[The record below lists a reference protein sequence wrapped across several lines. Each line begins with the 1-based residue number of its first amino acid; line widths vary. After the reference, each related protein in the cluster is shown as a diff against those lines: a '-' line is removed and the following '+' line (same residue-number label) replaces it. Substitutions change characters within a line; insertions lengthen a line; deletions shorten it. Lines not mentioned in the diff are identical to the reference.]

1 MANERLK
8 ARLLLQSGLA
18 VLWMQLLPTGQLQ
31 LSSLVIIPAL
41 LLISRWP
48 ALPQRRM
55 QVLTL
60 SVLACWGLASAGLD
74 GRPLLTTLANLF
86 WLLAGLKLVEAREGR
101 PIRLVALILLIGIA
115 LAGVISQSLVASL
128 LQGLAALLSISGLIA
143 AEAGPQPLRIL
154 LRDCLSLVALALP
167 LVISAFLLLPRL
179 PPLWTLPSGVTAR
192 SGLSDQLNPG
202 DLSELALSSE
212 LAARLFVTAPE
223 LPPPS
228 KRYWRVLVLDRF
240 DRGRWRAAPISHA
253 RKPMATIATPAG
265 ETRTWLLEPSAL
277 SQVPWDGEGQPLVTS
292 LTITARGELQAEDSI
307 RSRFRYRLTGPR
319 ITTAGSPWRQQPP
332 TGQDLQWPKGR
343 NPRLDAL
350 AQQWRHGE
358 DDPLQIVNL
367 ARRWFLDHPFRYTLQ
382 PGALPTT
389 GGLDAFLFQSRA
401 GFCGHY
407 ASAFTGLMRAAG
419 VPARVVVGYQGGR
432 WVNPLT
438 GQAFLELTNSD
449 AHAWAEI
456 WDSERGWLR
465 VDPTAWI
472 APERS
477 RSDLFGSLPESER
490 PLLAAGGLERWLRP
504 LADQWRGLDNQWQ
517 RWVMGFDAEAQRR
530 LLLQWLPLG
539 IQNQGLFAVLT
550 IGGLLIPVVLLTQRL
565 PTGQRED
572 KLRRALERCLAVLK
586 RRGWHPQDGETLR
599 AFCQRLSQEQPQ
611 LQEILDQLEHAYNQ
625 LRFAPQPS
633 GHRRLKGHWQERQ
646 VSRHLRKLQHRIR
659 HQADGH
665 KQ

>member
-1 MANERLK
+1 MTQERLK

-18 VLWMQLLPTGQLQ
+18 VLWIQLLPTGQLQ

-60 SVLACWGLASAGLD
+60 IVLACWGLSSAGID
-74 GRPLLTTLANLF
+74 ERPLLTMLANLF

-115 LAGVISQSLVASL
+115 LAGVISQSLAASL
-128 LQGLAALLSISGLIA
+128 LQGLAALLSLSGLMA

-154 LRDCLSLVALALP
+154 LRDCLSLVGLALP

-179 PPLWTLPSGVTAR
+179 PPLWTLPSGVTAL

-202 DLSELALSSE
+202 DLSELALSSK
-212 LAARLFVTAPE
+212 LAARLFVKAPD

-228 KRYWRVLVLDRF
+228 ERYWRVLVLDRF
-240 DRGRWRAAPISHA
+240 DRGRWHAAPISRA
-253 RKPMATIATPAG
+253 RKPMATIATPTG
-265 ETRTWLLEPSAL
+265 EPRTWLLEPSAL
-277 SQVPWDGEGQPLVTS
+277 SQVPWDGEGQPLATS
-292 LTITARGELQAEDSI
+292 LTITSQGELQAAESI
-307 RSRFRYRLTGPR
+307 RSRFRYRLAGPP
-319 ITTAGSPWRQQPP
+319 ITTAERRWRQQPP
-332 TGQDLQWPKGR
+332 TGQDLQWPRGR
-343 NPRLDAL
+343 NPRLDEL
-350 AQQWRHGE
+350 ARQWGQGA
-358 DDPLQIVNL
+358 DDPLQIVNQ

-382 PGALPTT
+382 PEALPAD

-419 VPARVVVGYQGGR
+419 VPARAVVGYQGGR
-432 WVNPLT
+432 WVTPLT

-456 WDSERGWLR
+456 WDPERGWLR

-477 RSDLFGSLPESER
+477 RSDLFSSLPASER
-490 PLLAAGGLERWLRP
+490 PLLATRGLERWLRP

-517 RWVMGFDAEAQRR
+517 RWVMGFDAETQRR

-539 IQNQGLFAVLT
+539 PQSQGVVAVLT
-550 IGGLLIPVVLLTQRL
+550 IGVLLIPAVLLLQRL
-565 PTGQRED
+565 PAGQRTDE
-572 KLRRALERCLAVLK
+572 LRRALERCLTVLK
-586 RRGWHPQDGETLR
+586 RRDWHPQDGETLR
-599 AFCQRLSQEQPQ
+599 AFCQRLSREQPQ
-611 LQEILDQLEHAYNQ
+611 LQEILDELQHVYNQ
-625 LRFAPQPS
+625 KRFAPQPS
-633 GHRRLKGHWQERQ
+633 ERRHLKGHWQERQ
-646 VSRHLRKLQHRIR
+646 VSRYLRQLQHRIR

-665 KQ
+665 RQ